1 MITPTGRRP
10 PEPGTRPRRVP
21 VGRIAALAAVGVGA
35 FLVTQRVTGPRFRT
49 LRPGLE
55 FAIVRGEPFCRRGSA
70 EIAVLRLDPA
80 RYRLRVHHY
89 TSEPDRTPLD
99 ALEWQRRTGALAIF
113 NAGQYYPD
121 YSYMGL
127 LVSNGEIVSPRLHPD
142 YKAALV
148 ASMVQGQPRA
158 RVVDL
163 EREPLDPRKPGWREV
178 AQSFMLLDR
187 SGRLRARKSGLIA
200 KRTIVAD
207 DAEGRLLVITTE
219 GAYTLHEFAA
229 LIQKLPLGV
238 RQAMCMDGGQEA
250 ELAVSVGGFRYASF
264 GRWDQAGRDPG
275 LTAVMVPLPAAIS
288 ISAP

>member
-1 MITPTGRRP
+1 MNTSPGRRAP
-10 PEPGTRPRRVP
+10 DPVARPRRIP
-21 VGRIAALAAVGVGA
+21 VGRIAALAAAGVGA
-35 FLVTQRVTGPRFRT
+35 FLITQRVTGPRFRV

-80 RYRLRVHHY
+80 RFRLRVHHFA
-89 TSEPDRTPLD
+89 SEPDKAPID
-99 ALEWQRRTGALAIF
+99 VLEWQRRTGALAVF

-121 YSYMGL
+121 FSYMGL
-127 LVSNGEIVSPRLHPD
+127 LVSGGEVVSPRLHPA

-148 ASMVQGQPRA
+148 ASTVQGRPRA
-158 RVVDL
+158 RVLDL
-163 EREPLDPRKPGWREV
+163 EHEPLDPGKPGWKEV

-187 SGRLRARKSGLIA
+187 TGKLRARKSGLIA

-264 GRWDQAGRDPG
+264 GRWDHGTDPRTTG
-275 LTAVMVPLPAAIS
+275 LTVPLPTAIS
-288 ISAP
+288 ISEP